1 MIAPENVKIIAET
14 GHYIVISKPA
24 GLLVEHSPYYTSAE
38 DRVRDCLREKNP
50 RKEPFVGIVHRLD
63 RAVSGILLIATKK
76 SSLKAFNEQ
85 FSSRQVRKI
94 YTAIVENK
102 PPRERDTLKQCLI
115 VDKDA
120 KRAHILPAR
129 QKGAF
134 EVSLSYEIIQQHGGR
149 SVLSIDLHTGKFH
162 QIRAQLSS
170 IGCPIIGDA
179 KYGSTTPFYPDAI
192 ALHATTLEVNDP
204 LSGGRL
210 VFQSP
215 FPYKL

>member
-38 DRVRDCLREKNP
+38 DRVRDYLREKNP

-179 KYGSTTPFYPDAI
+179 KYGSTKLFYPDAI

-215 FPYKL
+215 FPYNL

>member
-38 DRVRDCLREKNP
+38 DRVRDYLREKNP

-102 PPRERDTLKQCLI
+102 PPRERDTLKQWLI

-179 KYGSTTPFYPDAI
+179 KYGSTTSFYPDAI